1 MQNANVTFKDKD
13 TGRKISIDLQY
24 DEETSSL
31 DYNVDLDEEYTAKSN
46 LDFIGFLAD
55 MFLGELAA
63 NAEDNID
70 NDTE

>member
-31 DYNVDLDEEYTAKSN
+31 DYNVNLDEEYTAKSN

-55 MFLGELAA
+55 MFLGELTV
-63 NAEDNID
+63 NAENNID
-70 NDTE
+70 NDAE

>member
-13 TGRKISIDLQY
+13 AGRKISIDLQY

-31 DYNVDLDEEYTAKSN
+31 DYNVNLDEEYTAKSN

-55 MFLGELAA
+55 MFLGELAV

-70 NDTE
+70 NDAE

>member
-31 DYNVDLDEEYTAKSN
+31 NYNVNLDEEYTAKSN

-55 MFLGELAA
+55 MFLGELTV
-63 NAEDNID
+63 NAENNID
-70 NDTE
+70 NDAE

>member
-24 DEETSSL
+24 DEGTSSL
-31 DYNVDLDEEYTAKSN
+31 DYNVNLDEEYTAKSN

-55 MFLGELAA
+55 MFLGELAV

-70 NDTE
+70 NDAE

>member
-31 DYNVDLDEEYTAKSN
+31 DYNVNLDEEYTAKSN

-55 MFLGELAA
+55 MFLGELAV

>member
-1 MQNANVTFKDKD
+1 MQNANVTFKDRD

-31 DYNVDLDEEYTAKSN
+31 DYNVNLDEEYTAKSN

-55 MFLGELAA
+55 MFLGELTV
-63 NAEDNID
+63 NAENNID
-70 NDTE
+70 NDAE

>member
-55 MFLGELAA
+55 MFLGELAV

>member
-31 DYNVDLDEEYTAKSN
+31 DYNVNLDEEYTAKSN

-55 MFLGELAA
+55 MFLGELAV

-70 NDTE
+70 NDAE